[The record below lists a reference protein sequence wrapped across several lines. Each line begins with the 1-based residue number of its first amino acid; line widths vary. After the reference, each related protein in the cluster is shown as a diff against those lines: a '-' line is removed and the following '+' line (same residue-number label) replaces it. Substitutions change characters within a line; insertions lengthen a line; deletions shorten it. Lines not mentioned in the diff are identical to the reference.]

1 MRLFTAIP
9 IPIEKKDL
17 VQKLTFGRLPVSY
30 INTTNL
36 HVTLNFFGELE
47 EKDVEVIAKI
57 MDEVLENEDKIEI
70 VFDKITKFRQ
80 QIHLTLKPNQKL
92 EALYGKLESV
102 FYVSGFMLHDRNYYP
117 HVKLSNLHMDQVMNQ
132 QRKLENFP
140 NEELAQL
147 NFVADRVMLYESKL
161 LMHHAKY
168 TVLKEFN
175 LSYED

>member
-9 IPIEKKDL
+9 IPTEKKDL

-36 HVTLNFFGELE
+36 HVTINFFGELE
-47 EKDVEVIAKI
+47 EKSVEVIAKV
-57 MDEVLENEDKIEI
+57 MDEVLKKEDKIEI

-80 QIHLTLKPNQKL
+80 QIHLTLKDNPKL
-92 EALYGKLESV
+92 KQLHSKLTQTFLRANFQLYVRE
-102 FYVSGFMLHDRNYYP
+102 YYP

-140 NEELAQL
+140 NEELRQL
-147 NFVADRVMLYESKL
+147 NFVADRMALYESKL

-168 TVLKEFN
+168 TALKEFN
-175 LSYED
+175 LS